1 MASQTSAETTAEIS
15 SLDLS
20 ERYFRLARLRKADRE
35 KVNGAVWKLKALNAC
50 KGAAF
55 IHAVL
60 ATPSGHKIKAKQ
72 SHGFLFTTI
81 SPGIYLSFLQ
91 PFSTLMG
98 GIILASL

>member
-1 MASQTSAETTAEIS
+1 M
-15 SLDLS
+15 DLS

-72 SHGFLFTTI
+72 SKIKAKQSHGFLFTTI